1 MKKILLVGKRL
12 IQVPPANELAI
23 KDVAY
28 FAAADLLKVQ
38 EVFEKNNNA
47 IDIVILGGGIELE
60 KKLEVVR
67 YIFNASDAVSVHMK
81 DRATGPEGFVSFIN
95 NVLKGLL
102 S

>member
-12 IQVPPANELAI
+12 MQVPPANELAI

-38 EVFEKNNNA
+38 KVFEKNNNA